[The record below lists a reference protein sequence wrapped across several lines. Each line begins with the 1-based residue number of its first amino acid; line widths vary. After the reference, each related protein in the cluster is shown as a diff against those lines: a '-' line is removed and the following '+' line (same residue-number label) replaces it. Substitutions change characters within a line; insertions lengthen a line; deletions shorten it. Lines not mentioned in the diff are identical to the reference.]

1 MKLQKP
7 SNCSAAEAA
16 DTSEK
21 HVQQHT
27 LIAPEDKEDDDACA
41 DTIQKEPLLAPPEQ
55 ADTTTS
61 TAGRIIATPSPNDI
75 ILGRGRPYQSFSGN
89 LRMLRIVGE
98 HKERYETTRRE
109 DRRAYAT
116 NVLQLVLQD
125 GAARFLKRVEG
136 EEQYWEEVSQA
147 VALDKVHHALRKKG
161 KTTKAG
167 YANLDVR
174 AGPALMALIP
184 TNRGI
189 NANQLALLGSYSSL
203 QDSSRRVPLAAV
215 AFPFMML
222 PTRLEQEQ
230 QQQRQHHAA
239 STLFRPF
246 EYRAFRTPA
255 ISTTTTATSTGAY
268 DMAHFE
274 RLARAE
280 IVEKL
285 LLEYRQNPWP

>member
-1 MKLQKP
+1 MKLPKP
-7 SNCSAAEAA
+7 SNRSAVEAAEA
-16 DTSEK
+16 SER
-21 HVQQHT
+21 HVQQHKI
-27 LIAPEDKEDDDACA
+27 IAPEDKGDDACA
-41 DTIQKEPLLAPPEQ
+41 DTIQKEPLAPEQ

-61 TAGRIIATPSPNDI
+61 TAGRIIATPSPDDI

-147 VALDKVHHALRKKG
+147 VALDKVHHALRNKG

-167 YANLDVR
+167 HANLDVR
-174 AGPALMALIP
+174 AGPTLMALLP

-189 NANQLALLGSYSSL
+189 TTNQLALLGSYSSL
-203 QDSSRRVPLAAV
+203 QDSSRVPLAAV

-230 QQQRQHHAA
+230 QQQRQRHAA
-239 STLFRPF
+239 SSLFRPF
-246 EYRAFRTPA
+246 EYGAFRTPA
-255 ISTTTTATSTGAY
+255 VSTTSSTGAY

-280 IVEKL
+280 MVEKL
-285 LLEYRQNPWP
+285 LQEYRQNPWP

>member
-7 SNCSAAEAA
+7 SNRSAAEAA
-16 DTSEK
+16 DTSER

-27 LIAPEDKEDDDACA
+27 IIAPEDKGDDDACA
-41 DTIQKEPLLAPPEQ
+41 DMIQKEPLAPPEQ

-147 VALDKVHHALRKKG
+147 VALDKVHHALRNKG

-174 AGPALMALIP
+174 AGPALMALMP

-189 NANQLALLGSYSSL
+189 TANQLVLLGSYSSL

-215 AFPFMML
+215 ASPFMML

-239 STLFRPF
+239 SSLFRPF

-255 ISTTTTATSTGAY
+255 VSTSSTGAY

-280 IVEKL
+280 LVEKL